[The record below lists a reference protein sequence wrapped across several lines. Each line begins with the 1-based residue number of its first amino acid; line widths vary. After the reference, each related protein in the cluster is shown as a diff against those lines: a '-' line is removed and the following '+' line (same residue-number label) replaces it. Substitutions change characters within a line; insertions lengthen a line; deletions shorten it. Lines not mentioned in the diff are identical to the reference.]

1 MEEKLLQIKHIRYLL
16 ENKLSK
22 FLPGSGKYASYARY
36 ISRLIMFAFG
46 DNVEKVLGIPHNT
59 ENVKLS
65 VLKYNLAKDKL
76 FVRFPLKEE
85 RHNNKNNPE
94 NYRCKWI
101 SVDKLIISPKTR
113 EEIVTSIKEEIES
126 LTNKAEVIIKEIM
139 ELNKELEKYEKEM

>member
-22 FLPGSGKYASYARY
+22 FLPGSGKYASYTRY

-59 ENVKLS
+59 ENMKLS

-76 FVRFPLKEE
+76 LVRFPLKEE
-85 RHNNKNNPE
+85 KHNNKNNPE

-113 EEIVTSIKEEIES
+113 EEIVISIREEIES
-126 LTNKAEVIIKEIM
+126 LSNKAEAINKEII
-139 ELNKELEKYEKEM
+139 ERTKELEKYEKEM

>member
-1 MEEKLLQIKHIRYLL
+1 MKEKLLQIKHIRYLL
-16 ENKLSK
+16 ENKLAK
-22 FLPGSGKYASYARY
+22 FLPSSGKYASYSRY
-36 ISRLIMFAFG
+36 IARLIMFAFG

-65 VLKYNLAKDKL
+65 ILRYNLIKDEL
-76 FVRFPLKEE
+76 LVRFPLKEE

-101 SVDKLIISPKTR
+101 SVDKLIISSKTR
-113 EEIVTSIKEEIES
+113 EEIVISIREEIKNLS
-126 LTNKAEVIIKEIM
+126 DKAEVIIKEIM

>member
-1 MEEKLLQIKHIRYLL
+1 MEEKLLQIKHIKCLL
-16 ENKLSK
+16 ENKLAK
-22 FLPGSGKYASYARY
+22 FLPGSGKYASYSRY
-36 ISRLIMFAFG
+36 IARLIMFAFG

-65 VLKYNLAKDKL
+65 ILRYNLVKDEL
-76 FVRFPLKEE
+76 LVRFPLKEE

-101 SVDKLIISPKTR
+101 SVNKLIISPKTR

-126 LTNKAEVIIKEIM
+126 LTDKSEVIIKEIM